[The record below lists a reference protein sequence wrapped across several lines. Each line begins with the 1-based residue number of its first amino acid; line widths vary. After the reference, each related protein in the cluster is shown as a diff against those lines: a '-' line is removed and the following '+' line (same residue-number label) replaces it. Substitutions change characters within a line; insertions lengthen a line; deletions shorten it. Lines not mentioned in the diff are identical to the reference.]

1 MKKRH
6 VRLLALLICAVMLC
20 SLVPAKAN
28 AVALQGKKMPQMQ
41 TITYNEK
48 WQMHIITE
56 FADLQHI
63 AAVAA
68 NDPEN
73 YYTVAFEEYDV
84 FTISQS
90 IELPENLFVQLGDV
104 LIPAGVTV
112 VMNGSGFFTSLD
124 IRGTL
129 EIGEYGHIS
138 ANDLVDVVGSLKLKG
153 TLYMSCYCS
162 MSGENRVSYQGGTI
176 IKELLFENVDE
187 LWQIA
192 DLGRAETRPW
202 KYIAAPNTNTIH
214 LSSPLEL
221 PENVQLQI
229 FYTGTQFSGEQL
241 TLRGGLQIDTAG
253 TTKFANDVVLYGDVF
268 LNEIYDY
275 DVEKNQIIFGGKVI
289 NNAYVSVD
297 TSVVFEGA
305 VTNSESIDIWYNT
318 KGNVTFKQPQAY
330 VDQVGDVM
338 GMIWV
343 NSDAGS
349 FPSAALNGMSP
360 SDFQYFKYYEEDVW
374 MPYWSLSGY
383 KKGGEPSVHE
393 HTVVVDAAVAPT
405 CLTGG
410 KTEGS
415 HCATC
420 GEVFVKQEVL
430 APLGHDYGLDAN
442 GNIDFHDT
450 TCDVC
455 GAERVVDPTR
465 LTHSM
470 YRMYNPN
477 TGEHFY
483 TGSKEERHVLEAAG
497 WKFEGIGFTFPAN
510 TGAPVYRLFQPSTG
524 EHLYTMSEM
533 EVETLVANGWNMEGI
548 AFNSATSSEVPQY
561 RLHNPNVSVGAY
573 HFTASAEERDVLLA
587 AGWQDQ
593 GIGFYTCWQ

>member
-56 FADLQHI
+56 FADLQHM

-73 YYTVAFEEYDV
+73 YYTVSFEEYDV

-112 VMNGSGFFTSLD
+112 VINGSGYFTSLD

-176 IKELLFENVDE
+176 IKELLFKNVDE

-202 KYIAAPNTNTIH
+202 KYIAAPETNAIH

-229 FYTGTQFSGEQL
+229 FYTGMQFSGEQL
-241 TLRGGLQIDTAG
+241 TLRGGLQIETAG

-289 NNAYVSVD
+289 NNSYVSVD

-374 MPYWSLSGY
+374 MPCWSLSGY
-383 KKGGEPSVHE
+383 KKGGEPSVHQ
-393 HTVVVDAAVAPT
+393 HTPVLDPAVAPD
-405 CLTGG
+405 CLNYGY
-410 KTEGS
+410 TEGS

-420 GEVFVKQEVL
+420 GEVLIEQKTL
-430 APLGHDYGLDAN
+430 APLGHFYGLNEKGDSDCWN
-442 GNIDFHDT
+442 PECLT
-450 TCDVC
+450 C
-455 GAERVVDPTR
+455 GALRVINPDH
-465 LTHSM
+465 LTASM

-483 TGSKEERHVLEAAG
+483 TGSLEECQTLEAAG
-497 WKFEGIGFTFPAN
+497 WQYEGVGFTICAN
-510 TGAPVYRLFQPSTG
+510 TGDPVYRMYDPDSG
-524 EHLYTMSEM
+524 EHLYTMDTE
-533 EVETLVANGWNMEGI
+533 EVAVLVAVGWINEGI
-548 AFNSATSSEVPQY
+548 AFNSCPIEEVPQY
-561 RLHNPNVSVGAY
+561 RLFNPNATIGAY
-573 HFTASAEERDVLLA
+573 HFTASVEERDFLISL
-587 AGWQDQ
+587 GWRDQ
-593 GIGFYTCWQ
+593 GIGFYSCWQ